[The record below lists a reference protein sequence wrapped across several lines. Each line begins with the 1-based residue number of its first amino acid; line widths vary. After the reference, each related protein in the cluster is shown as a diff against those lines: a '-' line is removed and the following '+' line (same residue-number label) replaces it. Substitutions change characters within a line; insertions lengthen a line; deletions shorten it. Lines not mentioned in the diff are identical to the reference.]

1 MSTSD
6 MSSPYRGLTP
16 YTEADAPYFFGRA
29 AEIVTTAANL
39 EVARL
44 TIFYGP
50 SGVGKSSV
58 LRAGVLHH
66 LWQQAQAAYAATG
79 CAENIPVYFNRWPHD
94 PLVGLTQAIA
104 AAVQPF
110 QVDNQG
116 GHDISQVLSARVAE
130 EKIEH
135 TGFAATLRNWTVQT
149 NSDLLLMLD
158 QFEEYFL
165 YHTGEIGPGTFAYEL
180 VQAVNSPLL
189 RVNFLLSLRED
200 TLARLDYFK
209 GQIPF
214 LLDNRLSITH
224 LHRAAGREAVTRP
237 LDQYNRVHGTAYT
250 IDPALVEGVLDQVA
264 RGKVA
269 LARQGAGLT
278 AAEAGVEQIESPYLQ
293 LVLTRLWEQEQGQ
306 GSTTL
311 RLATLDA
318 LGGAEKIVSNYLDD
332 TMASLSAS
340 HQAIAA
346 RFFDRLITIGG
357 TKIAL
362 SLDELIRY
370 AKADATEVQQ
380 VLQQLQTKRL
390 LRGVQSSTGATQYEI
405 FHDVLAQAILAW
417 QSRVPWRTADRY
429 LEAGLFD
436 WREAKQKRHS
446 EILLDHDRY
455 LAIWSHKEAFGVL
468 SKETNEF
475 LVRTALC
482 QGEVSFSYWLNKL
495 SASSQPIVASIVQ
508 DYVIHPNEST
518 RHVTETTIIQAKRT
532 KQLADE
538 IATHF
543 VTNLWATFGARAITA
558 ERESMAKVLWAFR
571 DRLEPAHL
579 FKVLPVVLM
588 AWMRAHRTVLTTA
601 LASSATV
608 FLIFFAI
615 WFVREQLRGSWQPV
629 QQQLFAGP
637 ISALAL
643 SPTNPDTV
651 YLVTPRGPAV
661 EEGATLL
668 RRPGPAARWEI
679 LKRDFT
685 HTQVAALTVVEM
697 GGQVRI
703 YASLLNEGI
712 IRSDDEGQ
720 TWRTINNGLLSFS
733 ISSLF
738 SDPFDPNTL
747 YAGSIQQRGIF
758 ESQDG
763 GDTWRDIN
771 GKELFGLSISAM
783 TFTKYDGGALIVA
796 TDDGRVWA
804 KKRGETEWRVIAN
817 IPGIGKVVTMAAEP
831 QNGQYI
837 YAGTSNGTVLRSEN
851 GAGFGWQPLESR
863 IPGVFIIS
871 SIVVRPRQPNEI
883 FLSAYGVG
891 GNLVWQTK
899 DFGHSWQTVA
909 DDRFS
914 REQVK
919 LYIHPAAPAKIYAA
933 GQAGFFETSNSGD
946 SWVFARD
953 IKSPLAAINRIAISP
968 VAKGPTYVV
977 VSGDIY
983 VTADPDQGAWVR
995 GQNLTAL
1002 TVNDVVTDPSD
1013 PNKAYAAV
1021 HLPNKWS
1028 ILQTTDGGKTWQLTR
1043 PPSTVEERYLN
1054 YTTGLEI
1061 VRVES
1066 QTRIYAGTNVCGVV
1080 FSEDSGKNWET
1091 FAGQNCL
1098 LGSNDPRNVIDLT
1111 IAPDSPDTIYV
1122 AADSTRVYRSTDR
1135 GKTWKLTAST
1145 IAGPINAIKADS
1157 TIPGRVYL
1165 IAGSAGFWRSDNG
1178 AETWQSYSVG
1188 LENKY
1193 LIDLV
1198 VVRHTPEILFVASS
1212 DGGVWK
1218 TVDGGRHWRSIREDL
1233 ATAEVSTLVYD
1244 ERRKTLLLGSWQHGL
1259 HQFQPGSIVTI
1270 QH

>member
-16 YTEADAPYFFGRA
+16 YTEADAPYFFGRST
-29 AEIVTTAANL
+29 EIATTAANL

-79 CAENIPVYFNRWPHD
+79 CAENIPVYFNRWQHD
-94 PLVGLTQAIA
+94 PLVGLTQAIG

-110 QVDNQG
+110 QIDNQG
-116 GHDISQVLSARVAE
+116 GHDSSQVLSARVAE
-130 EKIEH
+130 EKVEH
-135 TGFAATLRNWTVQT
+135 TGFAATLQTWTDQT

-165 YHTGEIGPGTFAYEL
+165 YHTGETGPGTFAYEL
-180 VQAVNSPLL
+180 VRAVNSPLL

-224 LHRAAGREAVTRP
+224 LHRTAGREAVTRP
-237 LDQYNRVHGTAYT
+237 LDQYNRAHGTTYT
-250 IDPALVEGVLDQVA
+250 IEPALVETVLDQVA

-269 LARQGAGLT
+269 LARQGAGLM

-293 LVLTRLWEQEQGQ
+293 LVLTRLWEQEQGK

-332 TMASLSAS
+332 TMASLSAG

-370 AKADATEVQQ
+370 AKADTTEVQQ

-390 LRGVQSSTGATQYEI
+390 LRGVQSPTGTTQYEI

-436 WREAKQKRHS
+436 WREAKQKRQS
-446 EILLDHDRY
+446 EILLDHERY
-455 LAIWSHKEAFGVL
+455 LSIWSHKEAFGVL
-468 SKETNEF
+468 SRETNEF
-475 LVRTALC
+475 LARTALC
-482 QGEVSFSYWLNKL
+482 QGESSFSYWLNKVTDGG
-495 SASSQPIVASIVQ
+495 QPIVDSLIK
-508 DYVIHPNEST
+508 DYVLHPSEST
-518 RHVTETTIIQAKRT
+518 RKRAATAIIRAKRSKLLT
-532 KQLADE
+532 DE
-538 IATHF
+538 IAACF
-543 VTNLWATFGARAITA
+543 VTNVWFTFQATAITA
-558 ERESMAKVLWAFR
+558 EREATSTILWALR
-571 DRLEPAHL
+571 DQVKPAQL
-579 FKVLPVVLM
+579 VKVLPVALL
-588 AWMRAHRTVLTTA
+588 AWARAHHTVLTTA
-601 LASSATV
+601 LASSAV
-608 FLIFFAI
+608 VLLILSAI
-615 WFVREQLRGSWQPV
+615 WFVHEQLRGSWQPV

-651 YLVTPRGPAV
+651 YLVTPRGPEV

-668 RRPGPAARWEI
+668 RRQRPGAQWEI

-685 HTQVAALTVVEM
+685 HTQVGALMVAEVGE
-697 GGQVRI
+697 QVRI
-703 YASLLNEGI
+703 YASLLNEGM
-712 IRSDDEGQ
+712 IRSDDEGR
-720 TWRTINNGLLSFS
+720 TWRAINNGLLSFS

-738 SDPFDPNTL
+738 SDPFDPTIL

-763 GDTWRDIN
+763 GDTWHDIN
-771 GKELFGLSISAM
+771 SKELFGLSVSAM
-783 TFTKYDGGALIVA
+783 AFTKYDGGALIVA

-804 KKRGETEWRVIAN
+804 KRRNGTEWQVIAN
-817 IPGIGKVVTMAAEP
+817 IPGVGKVVTMAAEP
-831 QNGQYI
+831 QIGQYI

-851 GAGFGWQPLESR
+851 GAGFGWRPLESK
-863 IPGVFIIS
+863 IPGIFIIS
-871 SIVVRPRQPNEI
+871 SIVVRPLQPNEVFI
-883 FLSAYGVG
+883 SAYGVG
-891 GNLVWQTK
+891 GNLIWKTE
-899 DFGHSWQTVA
+899 DFGNTWQTVA
-909 DDRFS
+909 DDKFS

-919 LYIHPAAPAKIYAA
+919 LYIHPDTPAKIYAA
-933 GQAGFFETSNSGD
+933 GQAGFFETSTSGD
-946 SWVFARD
+946 SWIFAHE
-953 IKSPLAAINRIAISP
+953 IKAPLAAINRIAISP
-968 VAKGPTYVV
+968 MAEGPTYVAV
-977 VSGDIY
+977 GGDIY
-983 VTADPDQGAWVR
+983 VTADPDRDTWVR

-1002 TVNDVVTDPSD
+1002 TVNDIVPDPID
-1013 PNKAYAAV
+1013 PKKAYAAV

-1028 ILQTTDGGKTWQLTR
+1028 ILQTADGGKSWQLTTA
-1043 PPSTVEERYLN
+1043 PSAFDEKYFN

-1061 VRVES
+1061 VRMET
-1066 QTRIYAGTNVCGVV
+1066 QTQIYAGTNVCGVV
-1080 FSEDSGKNWET
+1080 FSEDSGKSWQT
-1091 FAGQNCL
+1091 FAGPNCL

-1111 IAPDSPDTIYV
+1111 VAPDAPDTIYV
-1122 AADSTRVYRSTDR
+1122 AADGVRIYRSTDR
-1135 GKTWKLTAST
+1135 GKTWQLSPST
-1145 IAGPINAIKADS
+1145 IANPINAIKADPM
-1157 TIPGRVYL
+1157 IQGRVYL
-1165 IAGSAGFWRSDNG
+1165 IAGSAGFWRSDDG
-1178 AETWQSYSVG
+1178 AETWQRYSAG
-1188 LENKY
+1188 LANKY

-1198 VVRHTPEILFVASS
+1198 VMPHVPETLFVASS

-1218 TVDGGRHWRSIREDL
+1218 TVDGGRHWRSIKADL
-1233 ATAEVSTLVYD
+1233 ATTEVSTFAYD
-1244 ERRKTLLLGSWQHGL
+1244 ERSKTLLLGSWQHGL
-1259 HQFQPGSIVTI
+1259 HRFQPGSIVNF
-1270 QH
+1270 QP